1 MQLNAPNN
9 KTQIRD
15 IQLNL
20 QYWIDPMKLRTA
32 FAVITLTISTNCNA
46 GFFDDLVNSGKDKID
61 QFETSVKESD
71 TSKAVSSAL
80 SNEDIVAGLKQAL
93 TKGASYAV
101 DHLGKADGFLKNT
114 AVKIPMPDK
123 LSKVESILR
132 KAGKEKYADEFVIT
146 INRAAESAVPLTL
159 DIIKQGVADMSI
171 ADAKTILTGPDDA
184 ATQYLKK
191 TGSDKLKSKILPIVK
206 QATAKAGVTKVYKT
220 MYSKLGFAGKYI
232 DLEDYNVDNYVTN
245 KTMKGL
251 FLMIA
256 DEEKKIRDNPAAR
269 TTDILKNVFGSN

>member
-1 MQLNAPNN
+1 
-9 KTQIRD
+9 
-15 IQLNL
+15 
-20 QYWIDPMKLRTA
+20 MKLRTA
-32 FAVITLTISTNCNA
+32 FAVITLTISTNCLA
-46 GFFDDLVNSGKDKID
+46 GYFDDLVNSGKDKID
-61 QFETSVKESD
+61 KVKTSVKESD

-80 SNEDIVAGLKQAL
+80 SNDDIVAGLKQAL
-93 TKGASYAV
+93 TKGAGYAV
-101 DHLGKADGFLKNT
+101 DHLGKADGFLKNK
-114 AVKIPMPDK
+114 AVKIPMPGK
-123 LSKVESILR
+123 LNKVESILR
-132 KAGKEKYADEFVIT
+132 KAGKEKYADEFVT
-146 INRAAESAVPLTL
+146 TMNRAAESAVPLTL

-191 TGSDKLKSKILPIVK
+191 TGRDKLKSKILPIVK
-206 QATAKAGVTKVYKT
+206 QATSKAGVTKVYKT
-220 MYSKLGFAGKYI
+220 MYGKLGFAGKYI

>member
-1 MQLNAPNN
+1 
-9 KTQIRD
+9 
-15 IQLNL
+15 
-20 QYWIDPMKLRTA
+20 MKLTTTLTI
-32 FAVITLTISTNCNA
+32 ITLTISTNCMA
-46 GFFDDLVNSGKDKID
+46 GFFDDLLNSGKDKVD
-61 QFETSVKESD
+61 EVTTSVKESE
-71 TSKAVSSAL
+71 AVSSAL

-132 KAGKEKYADEFVIT
+132 KAGKEKYADEFVT
-146 INRAAESAVPLTL
+146 TMNRAAESAVPLTL

-171 ADAKTILTGPDDA
+171 ADAKTVLTGPDDA

-191 TGSDKLKSKILPIVK
+191 SGSDKLKSKILPIVK
-206 QATAKAGVTKVYKT
+206 QATSKAGVTKVYKT
-220 MYSKLGFAGKYI
+220 MYDKLGFAGKYI

-245 KTMKGL
+245 KTMQGL

-256 DEEKKIRDNPAAR
+256 EEEKKIRDNPAER
-269 TTDILKNVFGSN
+269 TTDILRNVFGSN

>member
-1 MQLNAPNN
+1 MSL
-9 KTQIRD
+9 KTTLAI
-15 IQLNL
+15 
-20 QYWIDPMKLRTA
+20 
-32 FAVITLTISTNCNA
+32 ITLTISTNSIA
-46 GFFDDLVNSGKDKID
+46 GFFDDLVNSGKDKIN
-61 QFETSVKESD
+61 QVKTSVKESD
-71 TSKAVSSAL
+71 AVSSAL

-132 KAGKEKYADEFVIT
+132 FAGEEKYADEFVT
-146 INRAAESAVPLTL
+146 TMNRAAESAVPLTL
-159 DIIKQGVADMSI
+159 DIIKQGVANMSI

-206 QATAKAGVTKVYKT
+206 QATSKAGVTKVYKT
-220 MYSKLGFAGKYI
+220 MYGKLGSAGKYI
-232 DLEDYNVDNYVTN
+232 DLEDYNVDNYVTK
-245 KTMKGL
+245 KTMQGL

-256 DEEKKIRDNPAAR
+256 EEEKKIRDDPAER
-269 TTDILKNVFGSN
+269 TTDILRNVFGTN

>member
-1 MQLNAPNN
+1 
-9 KTQIRD
+9 
-15 IQLNL
+15 
-20 QYWIDPMKLRTA
+20 MKLRTA
-32 FAVITLTISTNCNA
+32 LAVITLTISTNCIA

-61 QFETSVKESD
+61 QVKTSVKESD
-71 TSKAVSSAL
+71 ASEAVSSAL

-132 KAGKEKYADEFVIT
+132 KAGKEKYADEFVT
-146 INRAAESAVPLTL
+146 TMNRAAESAVPLTR

-171 ADAKTILTGPDDA
+171 TDAKTILTGPDDA

-191 TGSDKLKSKILPIVK
+191 SGSDKLKSKILPIVK
-206 QATAKAGVTKVYKT
+206 QATSKAGVTKVYKT
-220 MYSKLGFAGKYI
+220 MYGKLGFAGKYI

-245 KTMKGL
+245 KTMQGL

-256 DEEKKIRDNPAAR
+256 EEEKKIRDNPAER
-269 TTDILKNVFGSN
+269 TTDILRNVFGSN

>member
-1 MQLNAPNN
+1 
-9 KTQIRD
+9 
-15 IQLNL
+15 
-20 QYWIDPMKLRTA
+20 MKLRTA
-32 FAVITLTISTNCNA
+32 LAVITLTISTNCIA
-46 GFFDDLVNSGKDKID
+46 GFFDDLLNSGKDKID
-61 QFETSVKESD
+61 QVKTSVKESD
-71 TSKAVSSAL
+71 ASEAVSSAL

-132 KAGKEKYADEFVIT
+132 KAGKEKYADEFVT
-146 INRAAESAVPLTL
+146 TMNRAAESAVPLTL

-191 TGSDKLKSKILPIVK
+191 SGSDKLKSKILPIVK
-206 QATAKAGVTKVYKT
+206 QATSKAGVTKVYKT
-220 MYSKLGFAGKYI
+220 MYGKLGFAGKYI

-245 KTMKGL
+245 KTMQGL

-256 DEEKKIRDNPAAR
+256 EEEKKIRDNPAER
-269 TTDILKNVFGSN
+269 TTDILRSVFGSN